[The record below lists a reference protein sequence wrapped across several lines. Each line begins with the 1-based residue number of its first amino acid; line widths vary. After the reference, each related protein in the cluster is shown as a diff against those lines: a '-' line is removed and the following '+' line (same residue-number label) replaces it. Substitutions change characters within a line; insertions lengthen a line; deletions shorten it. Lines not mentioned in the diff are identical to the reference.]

1 MTKEELNKD
10 AMLLQ
15 NYISRLIIAE
25 DKKEVDKLMNMTKAK
40 LKEVYKD
47 KIAILKGQ

>member
-1 MTKEELNKD
+1 MTKEELNQD

-25 DKKEVDKLMNMTKAK
+25 DKKEVDKLMKMTKAK